1 MRIILCGFGVVGQ
14 SFAKLLESRSEDLY
28 ARYGLKPRIVGVFDR
43 NGSATDPSGL
53 DASRLID
60 VKKKYGSVNRYS
72 DTENN
77 TSGTEIINNLEA
89 EVLIETTESNYKD
102 AEPGMTHIVDAM
114 KRGMHVI
121 SVNKGPLA
129 LAFPSLMEIAE
140 YNHVLF
146 RFSGTVGGGTPILD
160 FAKNSISGIEI
171 INDLEAEVLIE
182 TTESNY
188 KDAEPGM
195 THIVNAM
202 KRGMHVISV
211 NKGPLALAFPSLM
224 EIAAYNQVLF
234 RFSGTVGGGTP
245 ILDFA
250 KNSLKGERIVSFYGI
265 LNGTTNYILTNMANG
280 MSFNDALDDAKQK
293 GYVEADESLDLDGLD
308 AAAKLV
314 ILANW
319 IMGMKVVMSDIKRT
333 GIRKIDSADIKRAAE
348 KNSAIKLI
356 ASCNKELTVA
366 PKEIPTVDP
375 LCVSG
380 TLNAISFTSEHSGTQ
395 TIIGR
400 GAGGIETASSIL
412 RDLIDIRNE
421 STKT

>member
-1 MRIILCGFGVVGQ
+1 MRIILCGFGIVGQ

-43 NGSATDPSGL
+43 NGSAIDPSGL
-53 DASRLID
+53 DINRLID
-60 VKKKYGSVNRYS
+60 VKKKHNSVKKYA
-72 DTENN
+72 DT
-77 TSGTEIINNLEA
+77 
-89 EVLIETTESNYKD
+89 
-102 AEPGMTHIVDAM
+102 
-114 KRGMHVI
+114 
-121 SVNKGPLA
+121 
-129 LAFPSLMEIAE
+129 
-140 YNHVLF
+140 
-146 RFSGTVGGGTPILD
+146 
-160 FAKNSISGIEI
+160 KNSISGIEI

-250 KNSLKGERIVSFYGI
+250 KNSLGGERIVSFYGI
-265 LNGTTNYILTNMANG
+265 LNGTTNYILTNMKKG
-280 MSFNDALDDAKQK
+280 MSFDDALNDAKK
-293 GYVEADESLDLDGLD
+293 RGYVESDESLDLDGLD

-319 IMGMKVVMSDIKRT
+319 IMGMKVTMPDIKRT
-333 GIRKIDSADIKRAAE
+333 GIRKVNEKDIKIAAS
-348 KNSAIKLI
+348 KNCAVKLI
-356 ASCNKELTVA
+356 ASCNKELVVE
-366 PKEIPTVDP
+366 PKEIPVNDP

-395 TIIGR
+395 TVIGR
-400 GAGGIETASSIL
+400 GAGGIETASSVL
-412 RDLIDIRNE
+412 RDLINIRNE
-421 STKT
+421 ITKI

>member
-43 NGSATDPSGL
+43 KGSAMNPSGL
-53 DASRLID
+53 DTSRLID

-77 TSGTEIINNLEA
+77 ASGTEIINNLEA
-89 EVLIETTESNYKD
+89 EVLIETTESNYED
-102 AEPGMTHIVDAM
+102 AEPGMTHIIDAM

-160 FAKNSISGIEI
+160 FAKNS
-171 INDLEAEVLIE
+171 L
-182 TTESNY
+182 
-188 KDAEPGM
+188 
-195 THIVNAM
+195 
-202 KRGMHVISV
+202 R
-211 NKGPLALAFPSLM
+211 
-224 EIAAYNQVLF
+224 
-234 RFSGTVGGGTP
+234 
-245 ILDFA
+245 
-250 KNSLKGERIVSFYGI
+250 GERIVSFDGI

-319 IMGMKVVMSDIKRT
+319 IMGMKVTMPDIKIT
-333 GIRKIDSADIKRAAE
+333 GIRKIDNSDIKNAAE
-348 KNSAIKLI
+348 KNCAIKLI
-356 ASCNKELTVA
+356 ASCNKELIVS
-366 PKEIPTVDP
+366 PKEIATVDP

>member
-1 MRIILCGFGVVGQ
+1 MRIILCGFGVVAQ

-43 NGSATDPSGL
+43 NGSAMDPSGL

-160 FAKNSISGIEI
+160 FAKNS
-171 INDLEAEVLIE
+171 L
-182 TTESNY
+182 
-188 KDAEPGM
+188 
-195 THIVNAM
+195 
-202 KRGMHVISV
+202 R
-211 NKGPLALAFPSLM
+211 
-224 EIAAYNQVLF
+224 
-234 RFSGTVGGGTP
+234 
-245 ILDFA
+245 
-250 KNSLKGERIVSFYGI
+250 GERIISFDGI

-280 MSFNDALDDAKQK
+280 MSFNDALDDAKHK

-319 IMGMKVVMSDIKRT
+319 IMGMKVTMPDIKRT
-333 GIRKIDSADIKRAAE
+333 GIRKIDNSDIKRAAG
-348 KNSAIKLI
+348 KNCAIKLI

-366 PKEIPTVDP
+366 PKEIAIIDP

>member
-1 MRIILCGFGVVGQ
+1 MRIILCGFGTVGQ

-28 ARYGLKPRIVGVFDR
+28 ARYGLKPRLVGVFDTG
-43 NGSATDPSGL
+43 GSAIDSSGL
-53 DASRLID
+53 DISKLID
-60 VKKKYGSVNRYS
+60 AKKNHNSVKKYS
-72 DTENN
+72 ETENN
-77 TSGTEIINNLEA
+77 ASGTE
-89 EVLIETTESNYKD
+89 
-102 AEPGMTHIVDAM
+102 M
-114 KRGMHVI
+114 
-121 SVNKGPLA
+121 
-129 LAFPSLMEIAE
+129 
-140 YNHVLF
+140 
-146 RFSGTVGGGTPILD
+146 
-160 FAKNSISGIEI
+160 

-182 TTESNY
+182 TTQSNY
-188 KDAEPGM
+188 NDAEPGM

-224 EIAAYNQVLF
+224 ELANYNQVLF

-250 KNSLKGERIVSFYGI
+250 KNSLRGERIVSFYGI

-280 MSFNDALDDAKQK
+280 MSFNDALGDAKQR
-293 GYVEADESLDLDGLD
+293 GYVEANESLDLDGLD

-319 IMGMKVVMSDIKRT
+319 IMGMKVVMSDIKIT
-333 GIRKIDSADIKRAAE
+333 GIRKIDSVDIKRAAE

-366 PKEIPTVDP
+366 PKEISAIDP

-412 RDLIDIRNE
+412 RDLIDISNE